1 MKIIDALD
9 KGNLIL
15 ARNLLLQ
22 EVYSEVDDKNSWHSP
37 NYIASDKVKHIQKNI
52 ILDSE
57 RDKLLTFFGL
67 QVLVDRYF
75 LRDADG
81 NIVETP
87 QKFFSRVAAGL
98 CDGDGKFAQQLY
110 DAISKL
116 WFMPATPILTN
127 ISTDKGNLISCFL
140 QYMGDSIKDIYKT
153 VEECAFLGSGGG
165 GLGVYMGDVRGQG
178 AKIKKTMTSSGTI
191 PFMNVLDA
199 NTLAIT
205 QGGVRRASAAIYL
218 DISHPDIEEFVDL
231 RKPTGGDENR
241 RCLNLHHGVNI
252 TDSFM
257 EAVNSHS
264 DWDLVCP
271 HTKKAVKS
279 ISAFNLW
286 TKILTNRVSTGEP
299 YIHFID
305 TTNKAILPEH
315 EKRDLFVKQSN
326 LCVTGDTK
334 ILTTEGYICI
344 KELVND
350 REFSIT
356 EFGGEVFGK
365 GGCHVWNGEQWSYV
379 KPVKTGSNQE
389 IRKVYLSDG
398 TELECTP
405 YHKFYIQEG
414 YSKGTGNNKL
424 KVTEKRT
431 HELKTGDK
439 LIKCDFPLIQRESSD
454 CEYLES
460 PYTQGFF
467 SGDGCNHKGKNHIY
481 LYGEKIGLIE
491 FLDCYKV
498 GNYSPEQDRVR
509 VKISDKFTKFY
520 VPNINH
526 SPYDRLRWLAGLADS
541 DGCVTD
547 NEGCQSLQISNTNKK
562 FLLSVKLMLNEL
574 GVSSKVTLMHEARD
588 FVMPD
593 GKGSEKEYQCKPVY
607 RLLVGAYDLYTLIKL
622 GFKPNRLKLKENKP
636 NRKCT
641 HFVKV
646 IDVVDEGKRAD
657 TYCFTEPKKG
667 KGVFNGVLTGNCSE
681 ITLPTDDERTAV
693 CCLGSINVEQCP
705 ESLLA
710 YVSGLATEALDNV
723 LSIFIHKA
731 DKRNY
736 KRAIN
741 SASKERSIGLGLM
754 GWHGYLM
761 KNKIPFE
768 SVTAIAK
775 AAVVQETIQNAA
787 RLKSEELAI
796 RKGDCEDNP
805 GYRNSY
811 LTAIAP
817 TANISVIA
825 GGATPCIEPIAGN
838 AYLQKT
844 LSGSFLV
851 KNKYLEALLD
861 VIGKNDAKTWK
872 SITRHKGSVQHL
884 DFLSEEEK
892 KLFKTGYELDQRFII
907 RQAAARQKHLCQA
920 QSLNL
925 FFAIP
930 DGGLP
935 AKYLN
940 EVHLMA
946 HNLGVK
952 SLYYLRS
959 ESVLGFKIDYDEC
972 SACQ

>member
-9 KGNLIL
+9 KGDLDL
-15 ARNLLLQ
+15 ARDILLSNIYEQ
-22 EVYSEVDDKNSWHSP
+22 VEDKNSWHSP
-37 NYIASDKVKHIQKNI
+37 NYNASDKVKKIQKNI
-52 ILDSE
+52 ILDSQ

-67 QVLVDRYF
+67 QVLTDRYF
-75 LRDADG
+75 LRGEDG
-81 NIVETP
+81 NVVETP
-87 QKFFSRVAAGL
+87 QKFFSRVASGL
-98 CDGDGKFAQQLY
+98 CDGDEKFAQQLY

-127 ISTDKGNLISCFL
+127 ISTDKGSLISCFL

-165 GLGVYMGDVRGQG
+165 GLGVYMGDIRGQG
-178 AKIKKTMTSSGTI
+178 ATIKKTMKSSGTI

-252 TDSFM
+252 TDTFM
-257 EAVNSHS
+257 EAVKNHDS
-264 DWDLVCP
+264 WDLICP
-271 HTKKAVKS
+271 HSGKIVKT
-279 ISAFNLW
+279 ISAFDLW
-286 TKILTNRVSTGEP
+286 VKILTNRVSTGEP

-305 TTNKAILPEH
+305 TTNRAILPEH

-326 LCVTGDTK
+326 LC
-334 ILTTEGYICI
+334 
-344 KELVND
+344 
-350 REFSIT
+350 
-356 EFGGEVFGK
+356 
-365 GGCHVWNGEQWSYV
+365 
-379 KPVKTGSNQE
+379 
-389 IRKVYLSDG
+389 
-398 TELECTP
+398 
-405 YHKFYIQEG
+405 
-414 YSKGTGNNKL
+414 
-424 KVTEKRT
+424 
-431 HELKTGDK
+431 
-439 LIKCDFPLIQRESSD
+439 
-454 CEYLES
+454 
-460 PYTQGFF
+460 
-467 SGDGCNHKGKNHIY
+467 
-481 LYGEKIGLIE
+481 
-491 FLDCYKV
+491 
-498 GNYSPEQDRVR
+498 
-509 VKISDKFTKFY
+509 
-520 VPNINH
+520 
-526 SPYDRLRWLAGLADS
+526 
-541 DGCVTD
+541 
-547 NEGCQSLQISNTNKK
+547 
-562 FLLSVKLMLNEL
+562 
-574 GVSSKVTLMHEARD
+574 
-588 FVMPD
+588 
-593 GKGSEKEYQCKPVY
+593 
-607 RLLVGAYDLYTLIKL
+607 
-622 GFKPNRLKLKENKP
+622 
-636 NRKCT
+636 
-641 HFVKV
+641 
-646 IDVVDEGKRAD
+646 
-657 TYCFTEPKKG
+657 
-667 KGVFNGVLTGNCSE
+667 SE
-681 ITLPTDDERTAV
+681 ITLPTDEDRTAV
-693 CCLGSINVEQCP
+693 CCLGSINLEQCP
-705 ESLLA
+705 ETLLS

-723 LSIFIHKA
+723 LSIFIDKA

-768 SVTAIAK
+768 GIQAISKASTIQEIIQK
-775 AAVVQETIQNAA
+775 AAKN
-787 RLKSEELAI
+787 KSEELAI

-851 KNKYLEALLD
+851 KNKYLEELLESKGRNTRK
-861 VIGKNDAKTWK
+861 VWK

-884 DFLSEEEK
+884 EFLSEEEK
-892 KLFKTGYELDQRFII
+892 RLFKTAYELDQRFIV
-907 RQAAARQKHLCQA
+907 RQAGARQKHLCQS

-940 EVHLMA
+940 EVHLIA

-972 SACQ
+972 VACQ